1 MAFKRLLMV
10 AFVLAGGA
18 GVAQAEEVNV
28 YSARKEELIKPL
40 LEKFAKTTGIEVN
53 LVTAEDDVLLERLK
67 AEGKSSPADIL
78 IMADAGR
85 LWRAEQAGLLQP
97 AVSDKLAE
105 DVPAKLRHDK
115 GYWYGLTVRARV
127 LAYAPERV
135 KAGELSSYEGLADAH
150 WKGRIC
156 SRSSSNVYNQSLTA
170 SMLSHNGAEKTD
182 AWLKGMVANFARP
195 PQGGDRDQIKDI
207 AAGKC
212 DVALV
217 NTYYVGGMMQS
228 KDPAERDAVAKVAIF
243 WPNQKDRGAHI
254 NISGAGVT
262 QSAKNKA
269 EAVKLL
275 EFMVTDE
282 SQQWYAEVN
291 SEFPIR
297 SEVPKSKILAGWGDF
312 KADALPI
319 SVLGDLN
326 APAMIAMDKAGWK

>member
-1 MAFKRLLMV
+1 MAFKRLAMV
-10 AFVLAGGA
+10 AIVLAGWA
-18 GVAQAEEVNV
+18 GIAQAAEVNV
-28 YSARKEELIKPL
+28 YSARKEELIRPL
-40 LEKFAKTTGIEVN
+40 LEKFAKKTGVTVN

-67 AEGKSSPADIL
+67 AEGNSSPADIL

-85 LWRAEQAGLLQP
+85 LRRAEQAGLLQ
-97 AVSDKLAE
+97 AVTSDKLKE
-105 DVPAKLRHDK
+105 NVPAQLRHAD
-115 GYWYGLTVRARV
+115 GLWYGLTVRARV
-127 LAYAPERV
+127 FAYAPERV
-135 KAGELSSYEGLADAH
+135 KPDTMSTYENLADPQ

-170 SMLSHNGAEKTD
+170 AILSHNGAEKTD
-182 AWLKGMVANFARP
+182 AWLKGMVGNFARP

-212 DVALV
+212 DIALV

-228 KDPAERDAVAKVAIF
+228 KDAAERDAVAKVAIF

-262 QSAKNKA
+262 KAAKNKA
-269 EAVKLL
+269 QAIKLL
-275 EFMVTDE
+275 EYMVTDE

-297 SEVPKSKILAGWGDF
+297 PDIAKSKILAAWGDF
-312 KADALPI
+312 KSDALPI

-326 APAMIAMDKAGWK
+326 TQAMMAMDKAGWR

>member
-1 MAFKRLLMV
+1 MAFKRLAMV
-10 AFVLAGGA
+10 AVVLAGWA
-18 GVAQAEEVNV
+18 GIAQAAEVNV
-28 YSARKEELIKPL
+28 YSARKEELIRPL
-40 LEKFAKTTGIEVN
+40 LEKFAKKTGVTVN

-67 AEGKSSPADIL
+67 AEGNSSPADIL

-85 LWRAEQAGLLQP
+85 LRRAEQAGLLQST
-97 AVSDKLAE
+97 VSDKLKE
-105 DVPAKLRHDK
+105 NVPAQLRHAD
-115 GYWYGLTVRARV
+115 GLWYGLTVRARV
-127 LAYAPERV
+127 FAYAPERV
-135 KAGELSSYEGLADAH
+135 KPDTMSTYENLADAQ

-170 SMLSHNGAEKTD
+170 AILSHNGAEKTD
-182 AWLKGMVANFARP
+182 AWLKGMVGNFARP

-212 DVALV
+212 DIALV

-262 QSAKNKA
+262 KAAKNKA
-269 EAVKLL
+269 QATKLL
-275 EFMVTDE
+275 EYMVTDE

-297 SEVPKSKILAGWGDF
+297 PDIPKSKILAGWGDF
-312 KADALPI
+312 KSDALPMA
-319 SVLGDLN
+319 VLGDLN
-326 APAMIAMDKAGWK
+326 TQAMMAMDKAGWQ